1 MEKTTAK
8 HMSTAQMTVTA
19 LMTAITCILAPM
31 ALPIPISPVPI
42 SLTNLVIFFM
52 AYILGMKLSVASY
65 VLYLLL
71 GTVGLPVFSGFSGGV
86 GKLLGPT
93 GGYLIGFIFLAA
105 IAGFFVEK
113 FPAKIYMHVVGMIIG
128 MAICYIF
135 GTAWLAGQLGMSF
148 VAALGVGVIPY
159 LPGDTAKIIIAI
171 IAGPQIRKAVS
182 VPLVLHGCSGIPDEQ
197 MREAVN
203 LGMSKFNIAT
213 EYFAATYDA
222 FNATIEKTG
231 HNRNGVAMFFGVQQG
246 MVDFVRGKI
255 RLLNPNGFSL

>member
-1 MEKTTAK
+1 MMDVGRKTKMEKTTAK

-105 IAGFFVEK
+105 IAGFFDDHSN
-113 FPAKIYMHVVGMIIG
+113 YMHVVGMIIG
-128 MAICYIF
+128 MALCYIF

-182 VPLVLHGCSGIPDEQ
+182 RF
-197 MREAVN
+197 M
-203 LGMSKFNIAT
+203 
-213 EYFAATYDA
+213 
-222 FNATIEKTG
+222 
-231 HNRNGVAMFFGVQQG
+231 
-246 MVDFVRGKI
+246 
-255 RLLNPNGFSL
+255 